1 MRNYARRSGE
11 SAKTRHTD
19 FGSGSDAVMVVGPGA
34 RFLSGVG
41 YHTASIAN
49 AFARR
54 GDSVSALLIRDL
66 IPRHLYPGCNRVGK
80 HGPEVL
86 RLGTIPTCEALDWY
100 WGTSLYR
107 SIRFLWRRRPKI
119 VLLQWWTAVTA
130 HSYLALALAA
140 RLVGARLVIE
150 MHESHDVGEAAL
162 PFVARYAQLMMRI
175 LPRLIAGVV
184 VHSES
189 DIDMVSRCYPSLG
202 RLPFTVV
209 FPGPLGHAE
218 RSGLA
223 SASRLRTEHDQV
235 RFLFFGVIRAY
246 KGIDELAAAFSSL
259 IEQGERA
266 HLTVAGE
273 AWGDAES
280 ALRTI
285 RDTGETNHQ
294 IISGYIPDDE
304 VMDLFEL
311 ADVIIAPYRRASASG
326 PINLAMAAGLPLV
339 TTKVPALQEACKHY
353 EGVFFAEVEDPI
365 GLREAMRCSMT
376 KVGCRFDN
384 PHNWD
389 ANADRYEDF
398 FRRIDQKAARG
409 RTKR

>member
-1 MRNYARRSGE
+1 MRRAE
-11 SAKTRHTD
+11 
-19 FGSGSDAVMVVGPGA
+19 FGSASDAVMVVGPGA

-41 YHTASIAN
+41 YHTAAIAN

-66 IPRHLYPGCNRVGK
+66 LPRHLYPGRDRVGK
-80 HGPEVL
+80 HGSEVL
-86 RLGTIPTCEALDWY
+86 RLGKIPTCEALDWY
-100 WGTSLYR
+100 WGISLYR

-140 RLVGARLVIE
+140 RLAGVRLVIE

-162 PFVARYAQLMMRI
+162 PFVSRYARLMMRI
-175 LPRLIAGVV
+175 LPRLLAGVV

-189 DIDMVSRCYPSLG
+189 DIDVVSRCYPSLG

-218 RSGLA
+218 RGGVV
-223 SASRLRTEHDQV
+223 SAGRLRREDDQV

-246 KGIDELAAAFSSL
+246 KGIDELAAAFSDL
-259 IEQGERA
+259 IDQGERV

-273 AWGDAES
+273 AWEDAES

-285 RDTGETNHQ
+285 RDTGENNYEV
-294 IISGYIPDDE
+294 ISGYIPE
-304 VMDLFEL
+304 HQVKDLFEQ
-311 ADVIIAPYRRASASG
+311 ADVVVAPYRRASASG

-339 TTKVPALQEACKHY
+339 TTKVPALQEACQHY
-353 EGVFFAEVEDPI
+353 EGVLFAEVGDRI
-365 GLREAMRCSMT
+365 GLREAMRRSME

-384 PHNWD
+384 PHSWD
-389 ANADRYEDF
+389 ANADRYADF
-398 FRRIDQKAARG
+398 FRRIDQKVGPR
-409 RTKR
+409 

>member
-1 MRNYARRSGE
+1 MRHAQS
-11 SAKTRHTD
+11 
-19 FGSGSDAVMVVGPGA
+19 GSGSDAVMVVGPGA

-66 IPRHLYPGCNRVGK
+66 LPRQLYPGRNHVGK

-86 RLGTIPTCEALDWY
+86 RLEKIPTCEALDWY
-100 WGTSLYR
+100 WGMSLYR
-107 SIRFLWRRRPKI
+107 SIRFLSRRRPKI

-150 MHESHDVGEAAL
+150 MHETHDVGEAAL
-162 PFVARYAQLMMRI
+162 PFVTPYARLMMRI
-175 LPRLIAGVV
+175 LPRLIAGVI

-189 DIDMVSRCYPSLG
+189 DIDVVSRCYPALG
-202 RLPFTVV
+202 RLPFTVI
-209 FPGPLGHAE
+209 FPGPPEHAE
-218 RSGLA
+218 RSSGLA
-223 SASRLRTEHDQV
+223 SASRSQRERDQV
-235 RFLFFGVIRAY
+235 RFLFFGVIRTY

-259 IEQGERA
+259 IDQGERA

-273 AWGDAES
+273 SWEEAES

-285 RDTGETNHQ
+285 RDTGDNNYK
-294 IISGYIPDDE
+294 IFSGYIPDDQ
-304 VMDLFEL
+304 VMDLFEQ
-311 ADVIIAPYRRASASG
+311 ADVLVAPYRRASASG

-339 TTKVPALQEACKHY
+339 TTRVPALQEACHRY
-353 EGVFFAEVEDPI
+353 DGVFFAEVEDPI
-365 GLREAMRCSMT
+365 GLREAMLRSMT
-376 KVGCRFDN
+376 KVGCRFDT

-389 ANADRYEDF
+389 ANADRYADF
-398 FRRIDQKAARG
+398 FRRID
-409 RTKR
+409 